1 MHGSVGRS
9 ADGGVLERLRAIDRL
24 RSWTVA
30 SSDRA
35 ILRRS
40 IVTCLIVGA
49 LLTVINH
56 GDELIRG
63 EFDSTMA
70 WQIGLTFLVPFVV
83 ATVSGAAA
91 VRSRPGDRHAQST
104 SHTAAPSCD
113 LDREVDGRILP
124 G

>member
-1 MHGSVGRS
+1 MP
-9 ADGGVLERLRAIDRL
+9 ADEGVEERLIAIERLRTWKAATADRG
-24 RSWTVA
+24 
-30 SSDRA
+30 

-83 ATVSGAAA
+83 ATISGAAA
-91 VRSRPGDRHAQST
+91 VRGRATDRGNPSGRGTAAQSGE
-104 SHTAAPSCD
+104 
-113 LDREVDGRILP
+113 LDDEPPALP
-124 G
+124 GQR